1 MKVGIIGVGLIGGSL
16 ALSAREHIPDVE
28 IFGSNRSEVN
38 LQKSLDLGLI
48 NFRLEDALIKQMD
61 VILLTIPVDVAMD
74 RLVDLLDEVNDNALI
89 IDFGSTKAAICQ
101 QVSLHSKRGQ
111 FLATHPIAGTEYSGP
126 AAALPDLFQDK
137 IQILCETQ
145 KTRPDLL
152 EWAQDWFKKT
162 GMNLREMDPVEH
174 DQHITYVSHLSHIS
188 SYMLGKTVMEKEKD
202 QSAIFDMAGSGFSS
216 TVRLAKS
223 SPQMWIPIFKQN
235 KENISETLL
244 QYINNL
250 NQFKQLLDAD
260 KFDELHKQIL
270 EINQIRQILKGITN
284 TITTNKNGKQQRNE

>member
-1 MKVGIIGVGLIGGSL
+1 MKIGIIGVGLIGGSL
-16 ALSAREHIPDVE
+16 ALSAREHIPDVQ
-28 IFGSNRSEVN
+28 IYGSNRSETN

-48 NFRLEDALIKQMD
+48 DYRLDDSMIKQMD
-61 VILLTIPVDVAMD
+61 IILLAIPVDGAMD
-74 RLVDLLDEVNDNALI
+74 RLVDLLDEINDNALI
-89 IDFGSTKAAICQ
+89 MDFGSTKTAICQ
-101 QVSLHSKRGQ
+101 QVALHSKRGQ

-126 AAALPDLFQDK
+126 DSALSDLFKDK
-137 IQILCETQ
+137 IQILCEIH

-152 EWAQDWFKKT
+152 EWAQDWFKKI
-162 GMNLREMDPVEH
+162 GMKLREMDPVEH
-174 DQHITYVSHLSHIS
+174 DQHITYVSHLSHIT

-223 SPQMWIPIFKQN
+223 SPNMWVPIFKQN
-235 KENISETLL
+235 KENISKTLS

-260 KFDELHKQIL
+260 KYDELHEQIL
-270 EINQIRQILKGITN
+270 EINKIRLILDGITN
-284 TITTNKNGKQQRNE
+284 TTKTNKNGK

>member
-1 MKVGIIGVGLIGGSL
+1 MKVGVIGVGLIGGSL

-48 NFRLEDALIKQMD
+48 NFRLEDAFIKQMD

-89 IDFGSTKAAICQ
+89 IDFGSTKTAICQ
-101 QVSLHSKRGQ
+101 QVALHSKRGQ

-126 AAALPDLFQDK
+126 EAALPDLFQDK

-152 EWAQDWFKKT
+152 EWAQDWFKKI

-223 SPQMWIPIFKQN
+223 SPHMWIPIFKQN
-235 KENISETLL
+235 KGNISETLL

-270 EINQIRQILKGITN
+270 EINHIRQILKGITK
-284 TITTNKNGKQQRNE
+284 TITTNKDGK

>member
-48 NFRLEDALIKQMD
+48 NFILEDAFIKQMD

-101 QVSLHSKRGQ
+101 QVALHSKRGQ

-152 EWAQDWFKKT
+152 EWAQDWFKKI

-270 EINQIRQILKGITN
+270 EINHIRQILKGITN
-284 TITTNKNGKQQRNE
+284 TTTTNKNGK

>member
-1 MKVGIIGVGLIGGSL
+1 MKIGIIGVGLIGGSL
-16 ALSAREHIPDVE
+16 ALSAREHIPDVQ
-28 IFGSNRSEVN
+28 IYGSNRSETN

-48 NFRLEDALIKQMD
+48 DYRLDDSMIKQMD
-61 VILLTIPVDVAMD
+61 IILLAIPVDGAMD

-89 IDFGSTKAAICQ
+89 MDFGSTKTAICQ
-101 QVSLHSKRGQ
+101 QVALHSKRGQ

-126 AAALPDLFQDK
+126 DSALSDLFKDK
-137 IQILCETQ
+137 IQILCEIH

-152 EWAQDWFKKT
+152 EWAQDWFKKI
-162 GMNLREMDPVEH
+162 GMKLREMDPIEH
-174 DQHITYVSHLSHIS
+174 DQHITYVSHLSHIT

-223 SPQMWIPIFKQN
+223 SPNMWVPIFKQN
-235 KENISETLL
+235 KENISKTLS

-260 KFDELHKQIL
+260 KYDELHEQIL
-270 EINQIRQILKGITN
+270 EINKIRLILDGITN
-284 TITTNKNGKQQRNE
+284 TTKTNKNGK

>member
-1 MKVGIIGVGLIGGSL
+1 MKIGIIGVGLIGGSL
-16 ALSAREHIPDVE
+16 ALSAREHIPDVQ
-28 IFGSNRSEVN
+28 IYGSNRTETN

-48 NFRLEDALIKQMD
+48 DSRLDDSMIKQMD
-61 VILLTIPVDVAMD
+61 IILLAIPVDGAMD

-89 IDFGSTKAAICQ
+89 MDFGSTKTAICQ
-101 QVSLHSKRGQ
+101 QVALHSKRGQ

-126 AAALPDLFQDK
+126 NSALPDLFKDK
-137 IQILCETQ
+137 IQILCEIH

-152 EWAQDWFKKT
+152 EWAQDWFKKI
-162 GMNLREMDPVEH
+162 GMKLREMDPVEH
-174 DQHITYVSHLSHIS
+174 DQHITYVSHLSHIT

-223 SPQMWIPIFKQN
+223 SPNMWVPIFKQN
-235 KENISETLL
+235 KENISKTLS

-284 TITTNKNGKQQRNE
+284 TITTNKNGK

>member
-16 ALSAREHIPDVE
+16 ALSAREHIPDIE
-28 IFGSNRSEVN
+28 IYGSNRSQAN

-48 NFRLEDALIKQMD
+48 DFRLEETMIKQMD
-61 VILLTIPVDVAMD
+61 IILLAIPVDIALE

-89 IDFGSTKAAICQ
+89 MDVGSTKAAICQ
-101 QVSLHSKRGQ
+101 QVALHSKRGQ
-111 FLATHPIAGTEYSGP
+111 FLATHPIAGNEYSGP
-126 AAALPDLFQDK
+126 AAALPDLFEDK
-137 IQILCETQ
+137 TQILCETQ

-152 EWAQDWFKKT
+152 EWAQDWFKKI

-223 SPQMWIPIFKQN
+223 SPHMWVPIFKQN
-235 KENISETLL
+235 KDNITETLS

-250 NQFKQLLDAD
+250 NQFKQLLDANQFD
-260 KFDELHKQIL
+260 KLHEQIL
-270 EINQIRQILKGITN
+270 EINNIRQILEGITN
-284 TITTNKNGKQQRNE
+284 TKNNQ

>member
-1 MKVGIIGVGLIGGSL
+1 MKIGIIGVGLIGGSL
-16 ALSAREHIPDVE
+16 ALSARQHIPDVE
-28 IFGSNRSEVN
+28 IYGSNRSQAN

-48 NFRLEDALIKQMD
+48 DFRLEEAMIKQMD
-61 VILLTIPVDVAMD
+61 VILLSIPVDIALE
-74 RLVDLLDEVNDNALI
+74 RLVDLMDEVNDNALI
-89 IDFGSTKAAICQ
+89 MDFGSTKAAICQ
-101 QVSLHSKRGQ
+101 QVALHSKRGQ

-126 AAALPDLFQDK
+126 AAALPDLFEDK
-137 IQILCETQ
+137 IQILCEAQ

-152 EWAQDWFKKT
+152 EWAQDWFKKM
-162 GMNLREMDPVEH
+162 GMNLREMDAVEH

-223 SPQMWIPIFKQN
+223 SPYMWVPIFKQN
-235 KENISETLL
+235 KENISETLS

-250 NQFKQLLDAD
+250 NQFKQLLDASR
-260 KFDELHKQIL
+260 FDELHEQIL
-270 EINQIRQILKGITN
+270 EINNIRLILEGITN
-284 TITTNKNGKQQRNE
+284 TKNNK

>member
-16 ALSAREHIPDVE
+16 ALSAREHIADVE

-101 QVSLHSKRGQ
+101 QVALHSKRGQ

-152 EWAQDWFKKT
+152 EWAQDWFKKI

-284 TITTNKNGKQQRNE
+284 TITTNKNGK

>member
-48 NFRLEDALIKQMD
+48 NFRLDDSLIKQMD

-89 IDFGSTKAAICQ
+89 IDFGSTKTAICQ
-101 QVSLHSKRGQ
+101 QVALHSKRGQ

-126 AAALPDLFQDK
+126 EAALPDLFQDK

-152 EWAQDWFKKT
+152 EWAQDWFKKI

-223 SPQMWIPIFKQN
+223 SPHMWIPIFKQN

-270 EINQIRQILKGITN
+270 EINHIRQILKGITN
-284 TITTNKNGKQQRNE
+284 TTTTNKNGK

>member
-1 MKVGIIGVGLIGGSL
+1 MKIGIIGVGLIGGSL
-16 ALSAREHIPDVE
+16 ALSAREHIPDVQ
-28 IFGSNRSEVN
+28 IYGINRSETN

-48 NFRLEDALIKQMD
+48 DYRLDDSMIKQMD
-61 VILLTIPVDVAMD
+61 IILLAVPVDGAID
-74 RLVDLLDEVNDNALI
+74 RLVNLLDEVNDNALI
-89 IDFGSTKAAICQ
+89 MDFGSTKTAICQ
-101 QVSLHSKRGQ
+101 QVALHSKRGQ

-126 AAALPDLFQDK
+126 DSALSDLFKDK
-137 IQILCETQ
+137 IQILCEIN

-152 EWAQDWFKKT
+152 EWAQDWFKKM
-162 GMNLREMDPVEH
+162 GMKLREMDPVEH
-174 DQHITYVSHLSHIS
+174 DQHITYVSHLSHIT

-223 SPQMWIPIFKQN
+223 SPNMWVPIFKQN
-235 KENISETLL
+235 KENISKTLS

-260 KFDELHKQIL
+260 KYDELHEQIL
-270 EINQIRQILKGITN
+270 EINKIRLILDGITN
-284 TITTNKNGKQQRNE
+284 TTKTNKNGK

>member
-48 NFRLEDALIKQMD
+48 NFRLEDAFIKQMD

-101 QVSLHSKRGQ
+101 QVALHSKRGQ

-126 AAALPDLFQDK
+126 GAALPDLFQDK

-152 EWAQDWFKKT
+152 EWAQDWFKKI

-223 SPQMWIPIFKQN
+223 SPHMWIPIFKQN

-250 NQFKQLLDAD
+250 NQFKQLLDAN
-260 KFDELHKQIL
+260 KFDELHKQII

-284 TITTNKNGKQQRNE
+284 TITTNKNGK

>member
-1 MKVGIIGVGLIGGSL
+1 MKIGIIGVGLIGGSL

-28 IFGSNRSEVN
+28 IYGSNRSETN

-48 NFRLEDALIKQMD
+48 DFRLDDSMIKQMD
-61 VILLTIPVDVAMD
+61 IILLAIPVDGAMD

-89 IDFGSTKAAICQ
+89 MDFGSTKTAICQ
-101 QVSLHSKRGQ
+101 QVALHSKRGQ

-126 AAALPDLFQDK
+126 AAALSDLFKDK
-137 IQILCETQ
+137 IQILCEIH

-152 EWAQDWFKKT
+152 EWAQDWFKKI
-162 GMNLREMDPVEH
+162 GMKLREMDPVEH
-174 DQHITYVSHLSHIS
+174 DQHITYVSHLSHIT

-223 SPQMWIPIFKQN
+223 SPNMWVPIFKQN
-235 KENISETLL
+235 KENISKTLS

-260 KFDELHKQIL
+260 KFDELHEQIL
-270 EINQIRQILKGITN
+270 EINKIRLILEGITN
-284 TITTNKNGKQQRNE
+284 TIKTNKNGK

>member
-48 NFRLEDALIKQMD
+48 NFRLEDAFIKQMD

-89 IDFGSTKAAICQ
+89 IDFGSTKTAICQ
-101 QVSLHSKRGQ
+101 QVALHSKRGQ

-126 AAALPDLFQDK
+126 EAALPDLFQDK

-152 EWAQDWFKKT
+152 EWAQDWFKKI

-223 SPQMWIPIFKQN
+223 SPNMWIPIFKQN

-270 EINQIRQILKGITN
+270 EINHIRQILKGITK
-284 TITTNKNGKQQRNE
+284 TITTNKDGK

>member
-89 IDFGSTKAAICQ
+89 IDFGSTKTAICQ
-101 QVSLHSKRGQ
+101 QVALHSKRGQ

-126 AAALPDLFQDK
+126 EAALPDLFQDK

-152 EWAQDWFKKT
+152 EWAQDWFKKI

-223 SPQMWIPIFKQN
+223 SPHMWIPIFKQN

-284 TITTNKNGKQQRNE
+284 TITTNKNGK

>member
-28 IFGSNRSEVN
+28 IFGSNRSEIN

-48 NFRLEDALIKQMD
+48 NFRLDDALIKQMD

-101 QVSLHSKRGQ
+101 QVALHSKRGQ

-152 EWAQDWFKKT
+152 EWAQDWFKKI

-284 TITTNKNGKQQRNE
+284 TITTNKNGK

>member
-1 MKVGIIGVGLIGGSL
+1 MKIGIIGVGLIGGSL
-16 ALSAREHIPDVE
+16 ALSAREHIPDVQ
-28 IFGSNRSEVN
+28 IYGSNRSETN

-48 NFRLEDALIKQMD
+48 DYRLDDSMIKQMD
-61 VILLTIPVDVAMD
+61 IILLAIPVDGAMD

-89 IDFGSTKAAICQ
+89 MDFGSTKTAICQ
-101 QVSLHSKRGQ
+101 QVALHSKRGQ

-126 AAALPDLFQDK
+126 DSALPDLFKDK
-137 IQILCETQ
+137 IQILCEIH

-152 EWAQDWFKKT
+152 EWAQDWFKKI
-162 GMNLREMDPVEH
+162 GMKLREMDPVEH
-174 DQHITYVSHLSHIS
+174 DQHITYVSHLSHIT

-223 SPQMWIPIFKQN
+223 SPNMWVPIFKQN
-235 KENISETLL
+235 KENISKTLS

-260 KFDELHKQIL
+260 KFDELHEQIL
-270 EINQIRQILKGITN
+270 EINKIRLILDGITN
-284 TITTNKNGKQQRNE
+284 TTKTNKNGK

>member
-1 MKVGIIGVGLIGGSL
+1 MKIGIIGVGLIGGSL
-16 ALSAREHIPDVE
+16 ALSAREHIPDVQ
-28 IFGSNRSEVN
+28 IYGSNRSETN

-48 NFRLEDALIKQMD
+48 DYRLDDSMIKQMD
-61 VILLTIPVDVAMD
+61 IILLAIPVDGAMD

-89 IDFGSTKAAICQ
+89 MDFGSTKTAICQ
-101 QVSLHSKRGQ
+101 QVALHSKRGQ

-126 AAALPDLFQDK
+126 DSALSDLFKDK
-137 IQILCETQ
+137 IQILCEIH

-152 EWAQDWFKKT
+152 EWAQDWFKKI
-162 GMNLREMDPVEH
+162 GMKLREMDPVEH
-174 DQHITYVSHLSHIS
+174 DQHITYVSHLSHIT

-223 SPQMWIPIFKQN
+223 SPNMWVPIFKQN
-235 KENISETLL
+235 KENISKTLS

-260 KFDELHKQIL
+260 KFEELHEQIL
-270 EINQIRQILKGITN
+270 EINKIRLILDGITK
-284 TITTNKNGKQQRNE
+284 ITKINKNGK

>member
-16 ALSAREHIPDVE
+16 ALSAREHIPDIE
-28 IFGSNRSEVN
+28 IYGSNRSQAN
-38 LQKSLDLGLI
+38 LQKTLDLGLI
-48 NFRLEDALIKQMD
+48 DFRLEETMIKQMD
-61 VILLTIPVDVAMD
+61 IILLAIPVDIALE
-74 RLVDLLDEVNDNALI
+74 RLVDLLDEVNENALI
-89 IDFGSTKAAICQ
+89 MDFGSTKAAICQ
-101 QVSLHSKRGQ
+101 QVALHSKRGQ

-126 AAALPDLFQDK
+126 AAALPDLFEDK
-137 IQILCETQ
+137 TQILCETQ

-152 EWAQDWFKKT
+152 EWAQDWFKKI

-223 SPQMWIPIFKQN
+223 SPHMWVPIFKQN
-235 KENISETLL
+235 KDNITETLT

-250 NQFKQLLDAD
+250 NQFKQLLDANQFD
-260 KFDELHKQIL
+260 KLHEQIL
-270 EINQIRQILKGITN
+270 EINNIRQILEGITN
-284 TITTNKNGKQQRNE
+284 TKNNQ

>member
-1 MKVGIIGVGLIGGSL
+1 MKIGIIGVGLIGGSL
-16 ALSAREHIPDVE
+16 ALSAREHIPDAQ
-28 IFGSNRSEVN
+28 IYGTNRSETN

-48 NFRLEDALIKQMD
+48 DFRLDDSMIKQMD
-61 VILLTIPVDVAMD
+61 TILLAIPVDGAMD

-89 IDFGSTKAAICQ
+89 IDFGSTKTAICQ
-101 QVSLHSKRGQ
+101 QVALHSKRGQ

-126 AAALPDLFQDK
+126 AAALPDLFKDK
-137 IQILCETQ
+137 IQILCEIH

-152 EWAQDWFKKT
+152 EWAQDWFKKI
-162 GMNLREMDPVEH
+162 GMKLREMDPVEH
-174 DQHITYVSHLSHIS
+174 DQHITYVSHLSHIT

-202 QSAIFDMAGSGFSS
+202 QSAIFDLAGSGFSS

-223 SPQMWIPIFKQN
+223 SPNMWVPIFKQN
-235 KENISETLL
+235 KENISKTLS

-260 KFDELHKQIL
+260 KFDELHEQIL
-270 EINQIRQILKGITN
+270 EINKIRLILEGITN
-284 TITTNKNGKQQRNE
+284 TTKTNKNGK

>member
-1 MKVGIIGVGLIGGSL
+1 MKIGIIGVGLIGGSL
-16 ALSAREHIPDVE
+16 ALSAREHIPDVQ
-28 IFGSNRSEVN
+28 IYGINRSETN

-48 NFRLEDALIKQMD
+48 DYRLDDSMIKQMD
-61 VILLTIPVDVAMD
+61 IILLAIPVDGAMD

-89 IDFGSTKAAICQ
+89 MDFGSTKKAICQ
-101 QVSLHSKRGQ
+101 QVELHSKRGQ

-126 AAALPDLFQDK
+126 DSALSDLFKDK
-137 IQILCETQ
+137 IQILCEIN

-152 EWAQDWFKKT
+152 EWAQDWFKKI
-162 GMNLREMDPVEH
+162 GMKLREMDPIEH
-174 DQHITYVSHLSHIS
+174 DQHITYVSHLSHIT

-223 SPQMWIPIFKQN
+223 SPNMWVPIFKQN
-235 KENISETLL
+235 KENISKTLS

-260 KFDELHKQIL
+260 KYDELHEQIL
-270 EINQIRQILKGITN
+270 EINKIRLILDGITN
-284 TITTNKNGKQQRNE
+284 TTKTNKNGK

>member
-1 MKVGIIGVGLIGGSL
+1 MKIGIIGVGLIGGSL
-16 ALSAREHIPDVE
+16 ALSAREHIPDAQ
-28 IFGSNRSEVN
+28 IYGTNRSETN

-48 NFRLEDALIKQMD
+48 DFRLDDSMIKQMD
-61 VILLTIPVDVAMD
+61 TILLAIPVDGAMD

-89 IDFGSTKAAICQ
+89 MDFGSTKTAICQ
-101 QVSLHSKRGQ
+101 QVALHSKRGQ

-126 AAALPDLFQDK
+126 AAALSDLFKDK
-137 IQILCETQ
+137 IQILCEIH

-152 EWAQDWFKKT
+152 EWAQDWFKKI
-162 GMNLREMDPVEH
+162 GMKLREMDPVEH
-174 DQHITYVSHLSHIS
+174 DQHITYVSHLSHIT

-223 SPQMWIPIFKQN
+223 SPNMWVPIFKQN
-235 KENISETLL
+235 KENISKTLS

-260 KFDELHKQIL
+260 KFDELHEQIL
-270 EINQIRQILKGITN
+270 DINKIRLILEGITN
-284 TITTNKNGKQQRNE
+284 TTKTNKNGK

>member
-1 MKVGIIGVGLIGGSL
+1 MKVGVIGVGLIGGSL
-16 ALSAREHIPDVE
+16 ALSDREHIPDVE
-28 IFGSNRSEVN
+28 IFGSNRSEIN

-48 NFRLEDALIKQMD
+48 NFRLDDSLIKQMD

-101 QVSLHSKRGQ
+101 QVALHSKRGQ

-152 EWAQDWFKKT
+152 EWAQDWFKKI

-284 TITTNKNGKQQRNE
+284 TITTNKNGK

>member
-28 IFGSNRSEVN
+28 IFGSNRSEIN

-48 NFRLEDALIKQMD
+48 NFRLEDAFIKQMD

-89 IDFGSTKAAICQ
+89 IDFGSTKTAICQ
-101 QVSLHSKRGQ
+101 QVALHSKRGQ

-126 AAALPDLFQDK
+126 EAALPDLFQDK

-152 EWAQDWFKKT
+152 EWAQDWFKKI

-188 SYMLGKTVMEKEKD
+188 SYMLGETVMEKEKD

-223 SPQMWIPIFKQN
+223 SPHMWIPIFKQN

-270 EINQIRQILKGITN
+270 EINHIRQILKGITK
-284 TITTNKNGKQQRNE
+284 TITTNKDGK

>member
-16 ALSAREHIPDVE
+16 ALSAREHIPDIE
-28 IFGSNRSEVN
+28 IYGSNRSQAN
-38 LQKSLDLGLI
+38 LQKTLDLGLI
-48 NFRLEDALIKQMD
+48 DFRLEETMIKQMD
-61 VILLTIPVDVAMD
+61 IILLAIPVDIALE

-89 IDFGSTKAAICQ
+89 MDFGSTKAAICQ
-101 QVSLHSKRGQ
+101 QVALHSKRGQ

-126 AAALPDLFQDK
+126 AAALPDLFEDK
-137 IQILCETQ
+137 TQILCETQ

-152 EWAQDWFKKT
+152 EWAQDWFKKI

-174 DQHITYVSHLSHIS
+174 DQQITYVSHLSHIS

-223 SPQMWIPIFKQN
+223 SPHMWVPIFKQN
-235 KENISETLL
+235 KDNITETLT

-250 NQFKQLLDAD
+250 NQFKQLLDANQFD
-260 KFDELHKQIL
+260 KLHEQIL
-270 EINQIRQILKGITN
+270 EINNIRQILEGITN
-284 TITTNKNGKQQRNE
+284 TKNNQ

>member
-1 MKVGIIGVGLIGGSL
+1 MKIGIIGVGLIGGSL
-16 ALSAREHIPDVE
+16 ALSAREHIPDVQ
-28 IFGSNRSEVN
+28 IYGSNRSETN

-48 NFRLEDALIKQMD
+48 DYRLDDSMIKQMD
-61 VILLTIPVDVAMD
+61 IILLAIPVDGAMD

-89 IDFGSTKAAICQ
+89 MDFGSTKTAICQ
-101 QVSLHSKRGQ
+101 QVALHSKRGQ

-126 AAALPDLFQDK
+126 DSALSNLFEDK
-137 IQILCETQ
+137 IQILCEIH

-152 EWAQDWFKKT
+152 EWAQDWFKKI
-162 GMNLREMDPVEH
+162 GMKLREMDPVEH
-174 DQHITYVSHLSHIS
+174 DQHITYVSHLSHIT

-223 SPQMWIPIFKQN
+223 SPNMWVPIFKQN
-235 KENISETLL
+235 KENISKTLS

-260 KFDELHKQIL
+260 KFDELHEQIL
-270 EINQIRQILKGITN
+270 EINKIRLILDGITN
-284 TITTNKNGKQQRNE
+284 TTKTNKNGK

>member
-1 MKVGIIGVGLIGGSL
+1 MKIGIIGVGLIGGSL
-16 ALSAREHIPDVE
+16 ALSAREYIPDVQ
-28 IFGSNRSEVN
+28 IYGSNRSETN

-48 NFRLEDALIKQMD
+48 DYRLDDSMIKQMD
-61 VILLTIPVDVAMD
+61 IILLAIPVDGAMD

-89 IDFGSTKAAICQ
+89 MDFGSTKTAICQ
-101 QVSLHSKRGQ
+101 QVALHSKRGQ

-126 AAALPDLFQDK
+126 DSALSDLFKDK
-137 IQILCETQ
+137 IQILCEIH

-152 EWAQDWFKKT
+152 EWAQDWFKKI
-162 GMNLREMDPVEH
+162 GMKLREMDPVEH
-174 DQHITYVSHLSHIS
+174 DQHITYVSHLSHIT

-223 SPQMWIPIFKQN
+223 SPNMWVPIFKQN
-235 KENISETLL
+235 KENISKTLS

-260 KFDELHKQIL
+260 KFDELHEQIL
-270 EINQIRQILKGITN
+270 EINKIRLILDGITN
-284 TITTNKNGKQQRNE
+284 TTKTNKNGK